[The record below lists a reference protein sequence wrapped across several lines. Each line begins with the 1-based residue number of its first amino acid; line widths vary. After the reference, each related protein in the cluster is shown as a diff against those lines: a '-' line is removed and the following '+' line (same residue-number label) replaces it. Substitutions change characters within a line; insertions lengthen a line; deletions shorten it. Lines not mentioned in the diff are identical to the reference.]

1 LSLRRT
7 TIITV
12 FLTFLLL
19 VVVLTISLQMVF
31 SRHFQ
36 YEESQ
41 QNILNMQRVQAAFEN
56 NYILLN
62 YLAEEWANLP
72 EIRTFINEESE
83 EFLQRHVQTEI
94 LQELNLDTILILDAN
109 GEAFYGGIYDFE
121 DESFSEVDQG
131 TQTDIKDVFLV
142 ENSESQ
148 STNRQGIMVVE
159 NQPLLMVSKPIYTND
174 RKTQV
179 MGQVILGHF
188 FDDADIQTLAR
199 QVKFPIE
206 MGLVSA
212 DDLTSDLNIARNY
225 FLNNS
230 EDTYMLPVSEFH
242 IAGFILIDDLT
253 KQPALILRA
262 EQYRYVAR
270 NADVVLRY
278 MLLALIVSATVF
290 AAIIFGGI
298 EQTVLSRL
306 SRLTREVQVIAGNPL
321 ETRRV
326 TVDRKDEIASVGA
339 NINRMLEALETS
351 QQERNALQQQFVGI
365 VESVED
371 IIFTIN
377 ADLSKLRF
385 FGTRAQQLGLRET
398 DLNDEDNIPIYLRE
412 SWPTHRK
419 AAQRVIKGEHLMY
432 ESSTRFE
439 ADTFIYQISM
449 SPLIE
454 KSGEIKGIVGV
465 GRDISQ
471 TKHMERALQGR
482 YEEMRVLL
490 EISQLFLK
498 QKNMAETQTSIC
510 ELVGNHFDATLCWL
524 GERNQEGKI
533 LPIAVYG
540 AELAEINPVT
550 IYEHLLHNYSLK
562 PVFVISSLD
571 LYGRFEEDIFYALI
585 IPLNWGQAA
594 QVLYLFFPKMPLLD
608 EQKKQFAES
617 LGSLCELVLTN
628 TRLLN
633 EVKTSQEN
641 LQELSHQLVRVHE
654 EERRNLAR
662 ELHDEI
668 GQYLTAL
675 KLRLNQENGGKTIN
689 MEQVEQAQEL
699 VNELIRKVR
708 KMSLDLRPSMLDDLG
723 LQPALDWYFERYT
736 QQTGIVVDFD
746 PQELE
751 QKRFSSEVE
760 ITIFRIVQESLT
772 NVARHAGVE
781 KVYVQV
787 VAFQDTLELMIED
800 EGIGFALEEHKA
812 GSSSGLTGMAER
824 TRLLQGEMEI
834 QTMPGKGTRILVR
847 LPLRQEETS

>member
-7 TIITV
+7 TILSIFV
-12 FLTFLLL
+12 TFLLL
-19 VVVLTISLQMVF
+19 SVVLAISLQMVF

-41 QNILNMQRVQAAFEN
+41 QNVLNMQRVQSGFEN
-56 NYILLN
+56 QFTILN
-62 YLAEEWANLP
+62 YLADEWSSQASIWDLP
-72 EIRTFINEESE
+72 VGDVENFAQLQLMEES
-83 EFLQRHVQTEI
+83 FTEQGI
-94 LQELNLDTILILDAN
+94 DVWLLLDQELTIWSTGGDASRSMDAESSISVFESLQGESGLLEFNDEVDRKHGILIVDQTPWLISAASIPMAEN
-109 GEAFYGGIYDFE
+109 ELSGGLLLVGRRF
-121 DESFSEVDQG
+121 DES
-131 TQTDIKDVFLV
+131 
-142 ENSESQ
+142 
-148 STNRQGIMVVE
+148 
-159 NQPLLMVSKPIYTND
+159 
-174 RKTQV
+174 
-179 MGQVILGHF
+179 
-188 FDDADIQTLAR
+188 DIQSLAE
-199 QVKFPIE
+199 QVKFPIRV
-206 MGLVSA
+206 GLFNGSG
-212 DDLTSDLNIARNY
+212 DDPDFQLARLHFQTSEETTYLET
-225 FLNNS
+225 LS
-230 EDTYMLPVSEFH
+230 ETNL
-242 IAGFILIDDLT
+242 AGYVLIEDIN
-253 KQPALILRA
+253 QEPALILRA
-262 EQYRYVAR
+262 DQYRFVAR
-270 NADVVLRY
+270 NATLVMRY
-278 MLLALIVSATVF
+278 MILALVSATLVF
-290 AAIIFGGI
+290 AAFFFGLI
-298 EQTVLSRL
+298 ERTMLSRL
-306 SRLTREVQVIAGNPL
+306 LRLDREVQVIAGNPL
-321 ETRRV
+321 ESRRV
-326 TVDRKDEIASVGA
+326 TVDRKDEIASVSG
-339 NINRMLEALETS
+339 NINQMLDSLERS
-351 QQERNALQQQFVGI
+351 QQERFALQQQIVGI

-371 IIFTIN
+371 IIFTIDV
-377 ADLSKLRF
+377 DLNHLQF
-385 FGTRAQQLGLRET
+385 FGTQAQQLGLHET
-398 DLNDEDNIPIYLRE
+398 DLSDQEKIPIYLKE
-412 SWPTHRK
+412 SWPIHRE
-419 AAQRVIKGEHLMY
+419 AAQRVIEGEHLIY

-449 SPLIE
+449 SPLRDKTGKIT
-454 KSGEIKGIVGV
+454 GIVGV

-787 VAFQDTLELMIED
+787 VAFQDTLELMIDD

>member
-1 LSLRRT
+1 MSLRRT

-72 EIRTFINEESE
+72 EIRTFIKEGNE
-83 EFLQRHVQTEI
+83 EFLQRHIQADV
-94 LQELNLDTILILDAN
+94 LQELNLDAMLILNAD
-109 GEAFYGGIYDFE
+109 GESFYGGVYDFGN
-121 DESFSEVDQG
+121 DSFVDFDQG
-131 TQTDIKDVFLV
+131 TDSDIKEVFQLQD
-142 ENSESQ
+142 NGSQ

-159 NQPLLMVSKPIYTND
+159 NQPLLLVSKTIYTNES
-174 RKTQV
+174 RTQV
-179 MGQVILGHF
+179 LGQVILGHF
-188 FDDADIQTLAR
+188 FDDTDIQTLAR

-206 MGLVSA
+206 TGLVSA
-212 DDLTSDLNIARNY
+212 GDLTSDMNIARSF
-225 FLNNS
+225 FLNSN

-242 IAGFILIDDLT
+242 IAGFILIDDL
-253 KQPALILRA
+253 KQQPALILRA

-321 ETRRV
+321 ESRRV

-339 NINRMLEALETS
+339 DINRMLEALETS
-351 QQERNALQQQFVGI
+351 RQERNALQQQIVGI

-371 IIFTIN
+371 IIFTIDAN
-377 ADLSKLRF
+377 LSKLQF
-385 FGTRAQQLGLRET
+385 FGTRAQQLGLRDT
-398 DLNDEDNIPIYLRE
+398 DLNDEGNIPVYLRE
-412 SWPTHRK
+412 SWPTHRE
-419 AAQRVIKGEHLMY
+419 AAERVIKGEHLMY

-439 ADTFIYQISM
+439 ADTYIYQISM

-454 KSGEIKGIVGV
+454 KSGEIMGIVGV

-471 TKHMERALQGR
+471 TKQMEKALQER
-482 YEEMRVLL
+482 YEEMKVLL
-490 EISQLFLK
+490 EISQLFLR
-498 QKNMAETQTSIC
+498 QKNLAETQTTIC
-510 ELVGNHFDATLCWL
+510 EVVGNHFGSRMCWL
-524 GERNQEGKI
+524 GERNPEGKMI
-533 LPIAVYG
+533 PVAAHEV
-540 AELAEINPVT
+540 EITSIIPVT
-550 IYEHLLHNYSLK
+550 IYEHLLPYYSLK

-571 LYGRFEEDIFYALI
+571 LYGRFEEDIFYAI
-585 IPLNWGQAA
+585 VVPLNWGNQS
-594 QVLYLFFPKMPLLD
+594 QVLYVYVDKLPFLD
-608 EQKKQFAES
+608 EQKKQFATS
-617 LGSLCELVLTN
+617 LGGLCELVLSN

-633 EVKTSQEN
+633 QVKTSQEN

-675 KLRLNQENGGKTIN
+675 KLRLVKDDGGKVMK
-689 MEQVEQAQEL
+689 MEQMKEAQGL

-708 KMSLDLRPSMLDDLG
+708 QMSLDLRPSMLDDLG
-723 LQPALDWYFERYT
+723 LLPALEWYFERYT
-736 QQTGIVVDFD
+736 HQTGIAVDFD
-746 PQELE
+746 PQDLE
-751 QKRFSSEVE
+751 QKRFTNEIE
-760 ITIFRIVQESLT
+760 ITIFRITQESLT

-781 KVYVQV
+781 KVYVQLI
-787 VAFQDTLELMIED
+787 AFHDSLELMIED
-800 EGIGFALEEHKA
+800 EGTGFVPDDQKA

-824 TRLLQGEMEI
+824 TKLLQGEMEI
-834 QTMPGKGTRILVR
+834 QSSPGQGTRILVR
-847 LPLRQEETS
+847 LPFRQEETS

>member
-1 LSLRRT
+1 MSLRRT

-41 QNILNMQRVQAAFEN
+41 QNILNMQRVQAAFDN

-62 YLAEEWANLP
+62 YLAKEWANLP
-72 EIRTFINEESE
+72 EIRTFMNEGSE

-94 LQELNLDTILILDAN
+94 LQELNLDAMLILNAD
-109 GEAFYGGIYDFE
+109 GETYFGGVYDFE
-121 DESFSEVDQG
+121 NESFVNFDQG
-131 TQTDIKDVFLV
+131 TDTDIKEVFQV
-142 ENSESQ
+142 EESASQ

-159 NQPLLMVSKPIYTND
+159 DQPLLMVSKPIYINES
-174 RKTQV
+174 KTQIL
-179 MGQVILGHF
+179 GQVILGRF
-188 FDDADIQTLAR
+188 FDDADIQALAR

-206 MGLVSA
+206 IGLVSA

-225 FLNNS
+225 FLNNN

-242 IAGFILIDDLT
+242 IAGFILIDDL
-253 KQPALILRA
+253 KQQPALILRA

-306 SRLTREVQVIAGNPL
+306 SRLTREVQVIAVNPL
-321 ETRRV
+321 ESRRV

-339 NINRMLEALETS
+339 DINRMLDALETS
-351 QQERNALQQQFVGI
+351 QQERNALQQQIVGI

-371 IIFTIN
+371 IIFTID
-377 ADLSKLRF
+377 ADLSKLQF
-385 FGTRAQQLGLRET
+385 FGTHSQQLGLRET
-398 DLNDEDNIPIYLRE
+398 DLSDEDNIPIYLRD
-412 SWPTHRK
+412 SWPIHRE
-419 AAQRVIKGEHLMY
+419 AAQRVIRGEHLMY

-449 SPLIE
+449 SPMRDKTGKIT
-454 KSGEIKGIVGV
+454 GIVGV

-471 TKHMERALQGR
+471 TKQMEMALQER

-490 EISQLFLK
+490 DISQLFLK
-498 QKNMAETQTSIC
+498 QTSLAETQQAMC
-510 ELVGNHFDATLCWL
+510 EIAGKHFGADVSWL
-524 GERNQEGKI
+524 GERNLDGKMI
-533 LPIAVYG
+533 PIAAYG
-540 AELAEINPVT
+540 VAVTEIIPVT
-550 IYEHLLHNYSLK
+550 IFEHLLHNYSLK

-571 LYGRFEEDIFYALI
+571 LYGRFEEDIFYAI
-585 IPLNWGQAA
+585 VIPLHWGLQS
-594 QVLYLFFPKMPLLD
+594 QVLYLYVHKMPFMD
-608 EQKKQFAES
+608 EQKKHFATS
-617 LGSLCELVLTN
+617 LGSLGELVLSN

-675 KLRLNQENGGKTIN
+675 KLRLSNNNNVKTIN
-689 MEQVEQAQEL
+689 MEQLEQAQAL
-699 VNELIRKVR
+699 VNELINKVR

-723 LQPALDWYFERYT
+723 LKPALDWYLERYT
-736 QQTGIVVDFD
+736 QQTGIQVDFD

-772 NVARHAGVE
+772 NVARHAGVK
-781 KVYVQV
+781 KVYVQL

-800 EGIGFALEEHKA
+800 EGIGFALEEQKA
-812 GSSSGLTGMAER
+812 GSSSGLTGMSER

-847 LPLRQEETS
+847 LPLKLEETS

>member
-1 LSLRRT
+1 MSLRRT

-41 QNILNMQRVQAAFEN
+41 QNILNMQRVQAAFDN
-56 NYILLN
+56 NFILLN

-83 EFLQRHVQTEI
+83 EFLQRHIQADV
-94 LQELNLDTILILDAN
+94 LQELNLDAMLILDSD
-109 GEAFYGGIYDFE
+109 GESFYGGVYDFE
-121 DESFSEVDQG
+121 NEMFVIFDQG
-131 TQTDIKDVFLV
+131 TDADIKEVFQV
-142 ENSESQ
+142 EDSESQ
-148 STNRQGIMVVE
+148 NTNRLGIMVVD
-159 NQPLLMVSKPIYTND
+159 NQPLMMVSKTIFTD
-174 RKTQV
+174 ERKTQIR
-179 MGQVILGHF
+179 GQVILGRF
-188 FDDADIQTLAR
+188 FDEADIQSLAR

-206 MGLVSA
+206 MGLVNTG
-212 DDLTSDLNIARNY
+212 DLTSDMNIARNY
-225 FLNNS
+225 FLNSS

-242 IAGFILIDDLT
+242 IAGFILIDDM
-253 KQPALILRA
+253 KEQPALILRA

-321 ETRRV
+321 ESRRV

-339 NINRMLEALETS
+339 NINRMLDALETS
-351 QQERNALQQQFVGI
+351 QQERNALQQQIVGI

-371 IIFTIN
+371 IIFTIDAN
-377 ADLSKLRF
+377 LSKLQF
-385 FGTRAQQLGLRET
+385 FGTRAQQLGLRDT
-398 DLNDEDNIPIYLRE
+398 DLNDEDKIPLYLRE
-412 SWPTHRK
+412 SWQSHRE

-454 KSGEIKGIVGV
+454 KSGEITGIVGV

-471 TKHMERALQGR
+471 TKQMENSLQQR
-482 YEEMRVLL
+482 YEEMKVLL
-490 EISQLFLK
+490 DISHLFLK
-498 QKNMAETQTSIC
+498 QKNLAEAQTTIC
-510 ELVGNHFDATLCWL
+510 EVVGNHFGSRMCWL
-524 GERNQEGKI
+524 GERNQEGKMI
-533 LPIAVYG
+533 PIAAHGV
-540 AELAEINPVT
+540 EITEIIPAT
-550 IYEHLLHNYSLK
+550 IYEHLLPYYSLK

-571 LYGRFEEDIFYALI
+571 LNGRFEEDIFYSI
-585 IPLNWGQAA
+585 VVPLNWGNQS
-594 QVLYLFFPKMPLLD
+594 QVLYVYVDKMPFLD
-608 EQKKQFAES
+608 DQKKQFAAS
-617 LGSLCELVLTN
+617 LGGLCELVLTN

-633 EVKTSQEN
+633 QVKTSQEN

-675 KLRLNQENGGKTIN
+675 KLRLVKDDGGKVMN
-689 MEQVEQAQEL
+689 MEQMEEAQGL

-708 KMSLDLRPSMLDDLG
+708 QMSLDLRPSMLDDLG
-723 LQPALDWYFERYT
+723 LLPALEWYFERYT
-736 QQTGIVVDFD
+736 HQTGIAVDFD

-751 QKRFSSEVE
+751 QKRFTNEIE
-760 ITIFRIVQESLT
+760 ITIFRITQESLT
-772 NVARHAGVE
+772 NVARHAGVV
-781 KVYVQV
+781 KVYVQLI
-787 VAFQDTLELMIED
+787 AFQDSLELMIED
-800 EGIGFALEEHKA
+800 EGTGFNLDDQKA

-824 TRLLQGEMEI
+824 TKLLQGDMEI
-834 QTMPGKGTRILVR
+834 QTRPGQGTRILVR

>member
-1 LSLRRT
+1 MSLRRT

-12 FLTFLLL
+12 FLTFLML

-41 QNILNMQRVQAAFEN
+41 QNILNMQRVQAAFDN

-72 EIRTFINEESE
+72 EIRTFMNEESD

-94 LQELNLDTILILDAN
+94 LQELNLDAMLILDEN
-109 GEAFYGGIYDFE
+109 GDAFYGGIYDFGNE
-121 DESFSEVDQG
+121 TFVDLDQG

-142 ENSESQ
+142 QDSESQ
-148 STNRQGIMVVE
+148 SNNRQGIMVVE
-159 NQPLLMVSKPIYTND
+159 NQPLMMVSKPIYTNE
-174 RKTQV
+174 RKTQI

-206 MGLVSA
+206 IGVVSA
-212 DDLTSDLNIARNY
+212 DDLTNDLNIARNF

-230 EDTYMLPVSEFH
+230 EDTYLLPVSEFH
-242 IAGFILIDDLT
+242 IAGFILIDDL
-253 KQPALILRA
+253 KQQPGLILRA

-321 ETRRV
+321 ESRRV

-339 NINRMLEALETS
+339 NINRMLDALETS
-351 QQERNALQQQFVGI
+351 QQERNELQQQIVGI

-371 IIFTIN
+371 IIFTID
-377 ADLSKLRF
+377 ADLSKLQF
-385 FGTRAQQLGLRET
+385 FGTRAQQLGLHET
-398 DLNDEDNIPIYLRE
+398 NLNDEKNIPVYLRE
-412 SWPTHRK
+412 SWPIHRE
-419 AAQRVIKGEHLMY
+419 AAQRVVKGEHLMY
-432 ESSTRFE
+432 ESITRFE
-439 ADTFIYQISM
+439 AETFIYQISM
-449 SPLIE
+449 SPLIG
-454 KSGEIKGIVGV
+454 KSGEITGIVGV

-471 TKHMERALQGR
+471 TKQMENSLQQR
-482 YEEMRVLL
+482 YEEMKVLL
-490 EISQLFLK
+490 EISQLFLR
-498 QKNMAETQTSIC
+498 QKNLAETQTTIC
-510 ELVGNHFDATLCWL
+510 EVVGNHFGSRMCWL
-524 GERNQEGKI
+524 GERNPDGKMI
-533 LPIAVYG
+533 PIAAHG
-540 AELAEINPVT
+540 AHLAEIAPVT

-571 LYGRFEEDIFYALI
+571 LYGRFEEETFYAI
-585 IPLNWGQAA
+585 VVPLNWGIQS
-594 QVLYLFFPKMPLLD
+594 QVLYVYVDKMPFLD
-608 EQKKQFAES
+608 DQKKQFVTS
-617 LGSLCELVLTN
+617 LGGLCELVLSN

-633 EVKTSQEN
+633 QVKTSQEN

-675 KLRLNQENGGKTIN
+675 KLRLSNNNNVKTIHL
-689 MEQVEQAQEL
+689 EQLEQAQTL
-699 VNELIRKVR
+699 VNELINKVR

-723 LQPALDWYFERYT
+723 LLPALEWYFERYT
-736 QQTGIVVDFD
+736 QQTGIEVDFD

-800 EGIGFALEEHKA
+800 EGIGFALEEQKA
-812 GSSSGLTGMAER
+812 GSSSGLTGMSER
-824 TRLLQGEMEI
+824 ARLLQGEMEI
-834 QTMPGKGTRILVR
+834 QTRTGQGTRILVR
-847 LPLRQEETS
+847 LPLRQEEAS

>member
-1 LSLRRT
+1 VSLRRT

-83 EFLQRHVQTEI
+83 EFLQRHVQAEI
-94 LQELNLDTILILDAN
+94 LQELNLDAMLILDAN
-109 GEAFYGGIYDFE
+109 GEIFYGGVYNFE
-121 DESFSEVDQG
+121 NQSFVNLDQG
-131 TQTDIKDVFLV
+131 TQIDIKDVFQLQD
-142 ENSESQ
+142 NASQ
-148 STNRQGIMVVE
+148 STNLQGIMVVE

-174 RKTQV
+174 SKTQI

-188 FDDADIQTLAR
+188 FDDVDIQTLAR

-206 MGLVSA
+206 MGLVNTI
-212 DDLTSDLNIARNY
+212 DLTSDMNIARNY
-225 FLNNS
+225 FLNSS

-253 KQPALILRA
+253 KNPALILRA

-321 ETRRV
+321 ESRRV
-326 TVDRKDEIASVGA
+326 TVDKKDEIASVGT
-339 NINRMLEALETS
+339 NINHMLDALETS

-371 IIFTIN
+371 IIFTI
-377 ADLSKLRF
+377 DVGLSKLQF
-385 FGTRAQQLGLRET
+385 FGTQAQQFGLRET
-398 DLNDEDNIPIYLRE
+398 DLSDEDNIPIYLKE
-412 SWPTHRK
+412 SWPTHRE
-419 AAQRVIKGEHLMY
+419 AAQRVIEGEHLIY

-449 SPLIE
+449 SPMRDKTGKI
-454 KSGEIKGIVGV
+454 SGIVGV

-471 TKHMERALQGR
+471 TKQMERALQVR

-498 QKNMAETQTSIC
+498 QTSVAETQQAMC
-510 ELVGNHFDATLCWL
+510 EIAGKHLGADVSWL
-524 GERNQEGKI
+524 GERNLDGKMI
-533 LPIAVYG
+533 PIAAYG
-540 AELAEINPVT
+540 ATVTEINPVT

-571 LYGRFEEDIFYALI
+571 LYGLFEEDIFYAMV

-675 KLRLNQENGGKTIN
+675 KLRLSKENDGKTIS
-689 MEQVEQAQEL
+689 MEQVEEAQEL

-736 QQTGIVVDFD
+736 QQTGIAVDFD

-751 QKRFSSEVE
+751 QKRFSSEIE

-772 NVARHAGVE
+772 NVARHAGVK
-781 KVYVQV
+781 KVYVQL

-800 EGIGFALEEHKA
+800 EGIGFALEEQKA
-812 GSSSGLTGMAER
+812 GSSSGLTGMSER

-847 LPLRQEETS
+847 LPLSQEATS